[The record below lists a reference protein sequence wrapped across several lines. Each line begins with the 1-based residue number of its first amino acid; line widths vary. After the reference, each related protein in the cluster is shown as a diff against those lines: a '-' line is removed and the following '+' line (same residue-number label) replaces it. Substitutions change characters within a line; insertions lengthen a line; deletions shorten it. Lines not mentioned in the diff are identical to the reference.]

1 MKINGTIRV
10 LFVEDIET
18 DRMLAEKEMRKRGIQ
33 FESTRVDGDKEMRN
47 VLLEVLPDIIISDY
61 SMPSFDGMAALKIAH
76 EMAPKTP
83 FIILTGSINE
93 EVAVECIKA
102 GADDYILKENMSRLV
117 PAVVGAI
124 EKRKNIIAKE
134 KAEASLLESE
144 ERYKTFFNNDIT
156 GDNMVDVNGTIID
169 CNPAFARMLGY
180 NNPDE
185 LKGKNIELFY
195 ANPDERQV
203 FINEIKE
210 SKKLSNA
217 TIDLK
222 RKDSNIVHCELNS
235 VGIFNTNNELIQT
248 ISYFIDVTKRKEA
261 ELQLRL
267 LSRSVEQNPTSVE
280 ITNPKGEIV
289 YVNPRFTQVSGYT
302 FDEVVGKNPRILKS
316 GMHPPAF
323 YDEMWKTLKAGKV
336 WNDTICNKRKDG
348 SLLWENVYISPVE
361 DESGEVTH
369 YVSVKEDVTAQRR
382 LDEIEHLILE
392 IAQIS
397 VLNIDLHSFIAQVHQ
412 KMKKA
417 FNAKN
422 FYVALYNSSTNTY
435 TFPYFIDE
443 IDDFSGNKSF
453 ILTDSLTDHVR
464 KNAKGKLVTS
474 EIEDRIRNHE
484 NIELYGTDSAVWL
497 GAPLINNQTGE
508 AFGVIAVQDY
518 HNANAYNEKDLQL
531 IEIIAYNVGIFIERV
546 QTVEEL
552 KLAKERAEESDRL
565 KSAFLANMS
574 HEIRTPMNGILGFVS
589 LLKEGWIEPDV
600 QNKYLTIVEQNG
612 ERLLGLINDLI
623 DISRIESGQVQISNS
638 ELNINDEIQ
647 SICEFFMNEAGKKGL
662 ALETVIPAESNAIL
676 FADRVKFHSIL
687 SNLIKNALKFT
698 SVGFVKVGYD
708 FDGNFIRFFVKDSGI
723 GIAAEKIDM
732 VFRRFEQADQS
743 LTKSYEGSGLGL
755 AIARAL
761 TEKMGGKMWVE
772 SEPGKGSE
780 FYFTLPLGSKN

>member
-1 MKINGTIRV
+1 MKLKNTIKV
-10 LFVEDIET
+10 LFVEDVET
-18 DRMLAEKEMRKRGIQ
+18 DRMLAEKELRKRGIQ
-33 FESTRVDGDKEMRN
+33 FESSRVDGDKEMRDA
-47 VLLEVLPDIIISDY
+47 LHQGLPDIIISDY

-76 EMAPKTP
+76 ELAPKTP

-169 CNPAFARMLGY
+169 CNPSFARMLGY
-180 NNPDE
+180 DNPDE
-185 LKGKNIELFY
+185 LKGESVELFY
-195 ANPDERQV
+195 ANPDERKV
-203 FINEIKE
+203 FINKIKKF
-210 SKKLSNA
+210 KKISNA

-222 RKDSNIVHCELNS
+222 RKDSNIIHCELNS
-235 VGIFNTNNELIQT
+235 VGIFNNKNELIQT
-248 ISYFIDVTKRKEA
+248 MSYFIDVTKRKEA
-261 ELQLRL
+261 ELQLKL

-280 ITNPKGEIV
+280 ITNPMGEIV
-289 YVNPRFTQVSGYT
+289 YVNPRFTKVTGYT
-302 FDEVVGKNPRILKS
+302 FDEVAGKNPRFLKS
-316 GMHPPAF
+316 GIHPPAF
-323 YDEMWKTLKAGKV
+323 YEEMWKALKAGEV
-336 WNDTICNKRKDG
+336 WNGTFCNKRKDG
-348 SLLWENVYISPVE
+348 SLLWENAYISPVE
-361 DESGEVTH
+361 DESGNVTH
-369 YVSVKEDVTAQRR
+369 YVSVKEDITAQRR

-397 VLNIDLHSFIAQVHQ
+397 VLNIDLHSFIAQIHQ

-417 FNAKN
+417 FNANN

-443 IDDFSGNKSF
+443 IDDFSGSESF
-453 ILTDSLTDHVR
+453 ILTDSLTDYVR

-474 EIEDRIRNHE
+474 EIEDGIKNQE

-497 GAPLINNQTGE
+497 GAPLISNQTGE

-518 HNANAYNEKDLQL
+518 HNANAYNEKDLHL

-546 QTVEEL
+546 RTIEEL

-589 LLKEGWIEPDV
+589 LLKEGWVEPDV
-600 QNKYLTIVEQNG
+600 QSKYLNIVEQNG

-623 DISRIESGQVQISNS
+623 DISRIESGQVHLSNS
-638 ELNINDEIQ
+638 ELIINAEIQ

-662 ALETVIPAESNAIL
+662 ALETVIPQKTNTIL
-676 FADRVKFHSIL
+676 FADKVKFHSIL

-698 SVGFVKVGYD
+698 STGFVKVGYD
-708 FDGNFIRFFVKDSGI
+708 FDGNLIRFFVKDSGI
-723 GIAAEKIDM
+723 GIAAEKIDL
-732 VFRRFEQADQS
+732 VFKRFEQADQS

-780 FYFTLPLGSKN
+780 FYFTLPVGSKN